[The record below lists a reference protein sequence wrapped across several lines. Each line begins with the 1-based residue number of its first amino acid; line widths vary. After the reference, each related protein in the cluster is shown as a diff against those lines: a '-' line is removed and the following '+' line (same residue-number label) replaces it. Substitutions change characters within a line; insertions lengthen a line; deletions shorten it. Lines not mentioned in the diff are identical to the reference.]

1 MHYPACGGRLTRPP
15 KSLTLKHIFVIAALA
30 SCVVAGLPRSA
41 DAQIYSWRDP
51 NGVLTLS
58 DRPQNADAQAVT
70 VRVAPVPTARGTHPF
85 EPLIRQHANRQ
96 GIRAELVRAVIQVES
111 AFNPKAV
118 SPKGAMGLMQL
129 MPATARELGVAD
141 PFNPAENIRG
151 GVTYLRQL
159 LDRYNDDEQL
169 ALAAYNAGPTAVD
182 KYGSKIPP
190 YKETQNYVH
199 KITGLQG
206 NVRNGPGSRIYR
218 VVVETPDGRTVVS
231 YTNVKPSSGTFEEV
245 RR

>member
-1 MHYPACGGRLTRPP
+1 
-15 KSLTLKHIFVIAALA
+15 
-30 SCVVAGLPRSA
+30 
-41 DAQIYSWRDP
+41 
-51 NGVLTLS
+51 
-58 DRPQNADAQAVT
+58 VT
-70 VRVAPVPTARGTHPF
+70 VRVAPAPAARGNHPF
-85 EPLIRQHANRQ
+85 EPLIRQHASRQ
-96 GIRAELVRAVIQVES
+96 GIRADLVRAVIQVES

-129 MPATARELGVAD
+129 MPATARELGVVD

-169 ALAAYNAGPTAVD
+169 ALAAYNAGPTAVA
-182 KYGSKIPP
+182 KYGTKIPP
-190 YKETQNYVH
+190 YKETQNYVT
-199 KITGLQG
+199 KITSLQG
-206 NVRNGPGSRIYR
+206 NVRNGPSSRIYR

>member
-1 MHYPACGGRLTRPP
+1 VGPSPSTR
-15 KSLTLKHIFVIAALA
+15 S
-30 SCVVAGLPRSA
+30 
-41 DAQIYSWRDP
+41 
-51 NGVLTLS
+51 N
-58 DRPQNADAQAVT
+58 QA
-70 VRVAPVPTARGTHPF
+70 F
-85 EPLIRQHANRQ
+85 EPLIQQHARRQ
-96 GIRAELVRAVIQVES
+96 GVRADLVRAVIQVES

-129 MPATARELGVAD
+129 MPATARELGVVD

-169 ALAAYNAGPTAVD
+169 ALAAYNAGPTAVAR
-182 KYGSKIPP
+182 YGSKIPP
-190 YKETQNYVH
+190 YKETQNYVT

-218 VVVETPDGRTVVS
+218 VVVETPDGRTIVS

>member
-1 MHYPACGGRLTRPP
+1 MRRHRIQACNQ
-15 KSLTLKHIFVIAALA
+15 LTLKHIFVIGLLA
-30 SCVVAGLPRSA
+30 VCGIVGVTEPAG
-41 DAQIYSWRDP
+41 AQIYSWRDA

-70 VRVAPVPTARGTHPF
+70 VPVVPVAPVGQMVVARSSPTF
-85 EPLIRQHANRQ
+85 DPLIRQHAFNH

-111 AFNPKAV
+111 AFNPFAV

-129 MPATARELGVAD
+129 MPATAKQLGVTD

-159 LDRYNDDEQL
+159 LNRFNDDEQL

-182 KYGSKIPP
+182 RYGSKVPP
-190 YKETQNYVH
+190 YKETRNYVQ
-199 KITGLQG
+199 KITGIQG
-206 NVRNGPGSRIYR
+206 TVRNGPAQRIYKVTEIIDGEP
-218 VVVETPDGRTVVS
+218 VVT
-231 YTNVKPSSGTFEEV
+231 YTNVKPASGTFEEV